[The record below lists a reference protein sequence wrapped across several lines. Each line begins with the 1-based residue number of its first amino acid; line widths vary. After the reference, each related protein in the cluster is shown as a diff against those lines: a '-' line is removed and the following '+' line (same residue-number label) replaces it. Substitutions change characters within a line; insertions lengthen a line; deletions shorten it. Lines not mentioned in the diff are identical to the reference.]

1 MAFWC
6 RINRFK
12 LKHFPNQIAPR
23 HYFGI
28 PNASSLNS
36 NASHTNPS
44 IFEKPYWVIHSGPT
58 SFCNNVRFF
67 AAPVQAAKKEKKDTS
82 GPRLNG
88 NIQAPV
94 IRLVAEEGLKEY
106 FKFEDG
112 KTVVIS
118 RSEALE
124 CARKLKLDL
133 VEVQRN
139 ANPPVCKLMD
149 FHREKYKQQLKEKDR
164 AKSKSEVTLRKGDCK
179 EVRFSGKT
187 ELKDLKMKAD
197 QIKRLMERGY
207 RVKCRAMGKDQDLS
221 GLLSRLS
228 ALIEDVS
235 VVESGPLVRET
246 EAHVVVR
253 HIKFGMS
260 KKGGGKKFK
269 VLGDT
274 SAEVQ
279 KATTAQ
285 ATANSIGPT
294 EELSSTENDSE
305 TEEEI
310 LSDEADLPISSSMES
325 RDENLKDNK
334 NAWSVV
340 DSSDNFDEVFHLG
353 DDVNGVISGSTD
365 KQLTTAQESTSP
377 LSSVNVSDLLHP
389 TPVPEFTRANQ
400 VPSSPQGPF
409 IRTENRYKGS
419 EPRNQFPPTKPLD
432 NRGPGMR
439 DSVRLE
445 PQFPNQRRQP
455 PVDMNFSP
463 PVAESRQ
470 VGTDASVFRNS
481 KLPPNNMPK
490 REPNPPSA
498 SSTPAS
504 SYGLFSTPIAPG
516 EQGVP
521 AEVRSTPI
529 SPNKNLP
536 NLNSDDR
543 QRPGPN
549 TGGQK
554 GWGVFSQGNSNAMP
568 SRSSKP
574 N

>member
-1 MAFWC
+1 M
-6 RINRFK
+6 
-12 LKHFPNQIAPR
+12 H
-23 HYFGI
+23 
-28 PNASSLNS
+28 SLCFLFFF
-36 NASHTNPS
+36 TLPLL
-44 IFEKPYWVIHSGPT
+44 IM
-58 SFCNNVRFF
+58 NNIL
-67 AAPVQAAKKEKKDTS
+67 Q
-82 GPRLNG
+82 
-88 NIQAPV
+88 
-94 IRLVAEEGLKEY
+94 
-106 FKFEDG
+106 
-112 KTVVIS
+112 
-118 RSEALE
+118 
-124 CARKLKLDL
+124 
-133 VEVQRN
+133 
-139 ANPPVCKLMD
+139 
-149 FHREKYKQQLKEKDR
+149 
-164 AKSKSEVTLRKGDCK
+164 
-179 EVRFSGKT
+179 
-187 ELKDLKMKAD
+187 
-197 QIKRLMERGY
+197 
-207 RVKCRAMGKDQDLS
+207 
-221 GLLSRLS
+221 
-228 ALIEDVS
+228 IEDVS

-419 EPRNQFPPTKPLD
+419 EPRNQFPRTKPLD

-455 PVDMNFSP
+455 QVDMNFSP

-498 SSTPAS
+498 SITPAS

-549 TGGQK
+549 TGGHK